1 MAAGMPITAPA
12 SPLFSWR
19 APNRYPLLQPL
30 LDRHLSSPRQKT
42 YCVGRLA
49 DCNLFKKIAAFFFFF
64 FGIAELLLNK
74 GHSSV
79 FSIVAFGP
87 NPRKICFNSRLLS
100 YAESDFLSQ
109 PISAHH
115 LAVHCDSHLGF
126 GFEKHPFSFKLRRLR
141 RIGLTVRCCSG
152 KEAWSLFIYL
162 FISYLNLCL
171 FPLQSKV

>member
-49 DCNLFKKIAAFFFFF
+49 DCNLFKKIAEFFFSFFF

-126 GFEKHPFSFKLRRLR
+126 GFEKHPFSFKSSRLR
-141 RIGLTVRCCSG
+141 RIGLTAGCCSG
-152 KEAWSLFIYL
+152 KKPGVHPFIY
-162 FISYLNLCL
+162 F
-171 FPLQSKV
+171 FPI